1 MLYYF
6 LVKPGNCFDIFERD
20 STSGIFTIYP
30 FDGSDED
37 FLTIEVFCDME
48 TFGGGWTVSI
58 DYDLKGNVP
67 SLINASRTVVYSITS
82 LVEKKINLTIT

>member
-6 LVKPGNCFDIFERD
+6 LVKPGNCFDIFGRG
-20 STSGIFTIYP
+20 STSSGIFTIYP
-30 FDGSDED
+30 LDGSDEE
-37 FLTIEVFCDME
+37 FLPIEVFSDME

-67 SLINASRTVVYSITS
+67 SLINASRTIVFSITS
-82 LVEKKINLTIT
+82 LVEKKST

>member
-6 LVKPGNCFDIFERD
+6 LVKPGNCFDIFGRG

-30 FDGSDED
+30 LDGSDEE
-37 FLTIEVFCDME
+37 FLPIEVFSDME

-58 DYDLKGNVP
+58 DYDLKGNDP
-67 SLINASRTVVYSITS
+67 TLINASRTIVFSITS
-82 LVEKKINLTIT
+82 LVEKKST

>member
-6 LVKPGNCFDIFERD
+6 LVKPGNCFDIFERG

-37 FLTIEVFCDME
+37 FLPIEVFCDME

-58 DYDLKGNVP
+58 DFDLKGNVP
-67 SLINASRTVVYSITS
+67 SLINASRKVVNSITS
-82 LVEKKINLTIT
+82 LVEKKST